1 MYFHTMNI
9 FSDKYNVSHTS
20 ATILIVIAALLWSL
34 GGLLIKMVDCHP
46 LAIAGIRSAVAS
58 VLLLLLIRKPN
69 FTWSFPQI
77 AGAVS
82 FSSTL
87 IMFVLATKFTTA
99 ANAILLQYV
108 AELLSVTLLGVWL
121 LKEKNRL
128 VDMISIVFV
137 LGGMTLFFLDS
148 LSAGGLMG
156 NIFGLIAGISFG
168 FLFIFARMQKE
179 GSPIEM
185 ILLGNILTALIGVPF
200 TFVQPPDTSGWIG
213 LLLLGTVQLAVPY
226 VLYSIAIKRVAALE
240 AVLTSTLEPIMNPTW
255 VFLILGEK
263 PGKWALIGGSIVI
276 VSVIVRGILSN
287 VLRPSHDDRNT
298 N

>member
-1 MYFHTMNI
+1 MEFFQAMDI
-9 FSDKYNVSHTS
+9 FADNYKVSHRS
-20 ATILIVIAALLWSL
+20 ATILIIVTALLWSL

-46 LAIAGIRSAVAS
+46 LAIAGLRSAIATI
-58 VLLLLLIRKPN
+58 LLLLLIRKPN

-77 AGAVS
+77 AGAVA

-108 AELLSVTLLGVWL
+108 AELLSVTLLAVWL
-121 LKEKNRL
+121 LKEKNRRL
-128 VDMISIVFV
+128 DMISMVFI
-137 LGGMTLFFLDS
+137 LGGMVLFFVDN
-148 LSAGGLMG
+148 LSAGGLLG
-156 NIFGLIAGISFG
+156 NIFGLIAGVSFG

-200 TFVQPPDTSGWIG
+200 TFVQPPDTAGWIG
-213 LLLLGTVQLAVPY
+213 ILLLGTVQLAVPY
-226 VLYSIAIKRVAALE
+226 VLYSIAIKHISALE

-255 VFLILGEK
+255 VFLVLGEK
-263 PGKWALIGGSIVI
+263 PGKWAIIGGTIVI
-276 VSVIVRGILSN
+276 ASVIVRAILSN
-287 VLRPSHDDRNT
+287 VFWPKHRD
-298 N
+298 